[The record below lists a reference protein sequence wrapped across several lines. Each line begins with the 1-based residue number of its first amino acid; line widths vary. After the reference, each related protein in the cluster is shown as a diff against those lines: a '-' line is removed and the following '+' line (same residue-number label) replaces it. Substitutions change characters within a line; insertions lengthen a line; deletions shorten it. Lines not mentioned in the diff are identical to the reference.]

1 MRPAA
6 LACLW
11 VVAGSSAV
19 FAEPPKTVHLNR
31 LVLEELKKTQPDT
44 YAEARRVMAAASEL
58 CIPGAAKV
66 VEAREAQAR
75 KLPAA
80 TCAGVMLLTSY
91 PPKREISFIID
102 DTKYVALV
110 TMTAPPPELRGA
122 VDPAH

>member
-1 MRPAA
+1 MRPTAF
-6 LACLW
+6 ACLL

-19 FAEPPKTVHLNR
+19 FAAPPKTVHLNR

-58 CIPGAAKV
+58 CAPGVGQV
-66 VEAREAQAR
+66 VEARESQAR
-75 KLPAA
+75 KLPAM
-80 TCAGVMLLTSY
+80 TCSGVTLLTSN

-102 DTKYVALV
+102 DTKYIALV
-110 TMTAPPPELRGA
+110 TMKAPPPELRGA